1 MRRCLVLMLLLV
13 MAVAVVIPVVAADV
27 CPEPKIQMMPT
38 QVTSDDIPDWMGD
51 VLNDAYSIR
60 LRNANPGVSIL
71 SARDV
76 GAVLTYENS
85 LELLG
90 NDAAAAEVHAGIPGS
105 INAEYLVT
113 QTIGKVGS
121 RYVVDTAIIDIDL
134 GIRIASDNRQTTT
147 VEGLTGAVDEQ
158 VAALGDLATLIKAHE
173 ATHPVPP
180 RAPSLAVTIE
190 PDAVTPESDRDTT
203 TITVTVRNCRGEV
216 VPDTVVYVEPYSAR
230 GRVTAAGGE
239 SEDPGHWGWQV
250 APTGDDGTARATY
263 HLDLSKGTGAG
274 QDTVE
279 IITGGRGQKDVHATV
294 KIPINGVAL
303 EVSPVKNVIGPKQS
317 TDIYISLVELSS
329 SGEKTPLGGKVLSI
343 DESRLPNDA
352 GVVVMGPTDPGGN
365 PVTAADGTVV
375 LKFVAGEEER
385 LHRIRVLY
393 TDTGTRGD
401 GSDPVPVEAWAE
413 IDVKADEYV
422 ATVNWRESGSL
433 DYEYHWQYDSYL
445 WDYDYDFT
453 LFTKTQKEKNNGQ
466 EVTDGTFRYTS
477 DLSYYTEGR
486 TMVDTPFSRGG
497 LIVPFEEEWDVN
509 ADVSGRITSYETI
522 NTALEE
528 RLSTLFIPVTP
539 FPIPFDVS
547 GSTRYE
553 GSITYTLSEGNELT
567 DSGSGRVANTR
578 AVRVLGS
585 GPQTG
590 IMGDT
595 IPMVNSEDPDFGIV
609 RMLRRMSGAI
619 DKNMEVRDPQITGLL
634 TKAGENVYAKRWSVR
649 ESNSYHGD
657 LFEWLDS
664 TARMDMETEMTREV
678 TLGAVKQ

>member
-1 MRRCLVLMLLLV
+1 MKRSLILMLLLV
-13 MAVAVVIPVVAADV
+13 MAVVVVIPAAAAEG

-38 QVTSDDIPDWMGD
+38 QVMSDDIPDWMGD

-60 LRNANPGVSIL
+60 LRNANPGVRIL

-158 VAALGDLATLIKAHE
+158 VAALGNLATLIKAHE
-173 ATHPVPP
+173 AAHPVPP
-180 RAPSLAVTIE
+180 RAPSLAVKIE
-190 PDAVTPESDRDTT
+190 PDAVTPESSRDTT
-203 TITVTVRNCRGEV
+203 TIMVTVRNCRGEV

-250 APTGDDGTARATY
+250 ATTGDDGTARATY

-274 QDTVE
+274 HDTVD
-279 IITGGRGQKDVHATV
+279 IITGGRGQKDVHATA

-303 EVSPVKNVIGPKQS
+303 EVSPVKNVIGPKQN

-329 SGEKTPLGGKVLSI
+329 SGEKTPLSGKVLSI

-352 GVVVMGPTDPGGN
+352 GVVVMGPTDSGDN

-385 LHRIRVLY
+385 LNRIRVLY

-453 LFTKTQKEKNNGQ
+453 LFTKTQKEKNTGQ

-567 DSGSGRVANTR
+567 DSGRGRIANTQ
-578 AVRVLGS
+578 AIRVLGS

-609 RMLRRMSGAI
+609 RMLKRMSGAI
-619 DKNMEVRDPQITGLL
+619 DKNMEVRDSQITGLL

>member
-1 MRRCLVLMLLLV
+1 MKRCLVLIIIL
-13 MAVAVVIPVVAADV
+13 AVAGAVVLPAAGADV
-27 CPEPKIQMMPT
+27 CPIPKIQMMPAT
-38 QVTSDDIPDWMGD
+38 VTTDEIPDWMGEY
-51 VLNDAYSIR
+51 LNDEYSIR

-76 GAVLTYENS
+76 GAVLAYENG

-90 NDAAAAEVHAGIPGS
+90 EDAAAAEVHAGIISS

-121 RYVVDTAIIDIDL
+121 QYVVDTAVIDIDL

-158 VAALGDLATLIKAHE
+158 VAALGDLATLIEAHE
-173 ATHPVPP
+173 AAHPVPP

-190 PDAVTPESDRDTT
+190 PDAVTPESGRDTT
-203 TITVTVRNCRGEV
+203 TITVTVKNCKGEV
-216 VPDTVVYVEPYSAR
+216 VPGTVVYVEPYPAR

-239 SEDPGHWGWQV
+239 SEAPGHWGWQV
-250 APTGDDGTARATY
+250 ATTGDDGTARATY

-274 QDTVE
+274 QDTVD

-294 KIPINGVAL
+294 TVPINGVAL
-303 EVSPVKNVIGPKQS
+303 EVRPVKDVIGPKQS

-329 SGEKTPLGGKVLSI
+329 SGERTPLGGKVLLI

-365 PVTAADGTVV
+365 PITAADGTAV

-393 TDTGTRGD
+393 TDTGALGD
-401 GSDPVPVEAWAE
+401 GGSPVPVEAWAE

-422 ATVNWRESGSL
+422 ATVNWKESGAL
-433 DYEYHWQYDSYL
+433 DYEYHWQYDLYQ

-453 LFTKTQKEKNNGQ
+453 LFTETQKEKNTGE
-466 EVTDGTFRYTS
+466 EVTDGTFSYNS

-486 TMVDTPFSRGG
+486 TWFDTPFGIG
-497 LIVPFEEEWDVN
+497 YAIIPFEEEWDIN
-509 ADVSGRITSYETI
+509 ANVKGTI
-522 NTALEE
+522 SDHESINAALEE
-528 RLSTLFIPVTP
+528 RMSTLFIPVTP

-547 GSTRYE
+547 GNTRYE
-553 GSITYTLSEGNELT
+553 GSITYTLPGENELT
-567 DSGSGRVANTR
+567 DSGSGRIENTQ
-578 AVRVLGS
+578 AVQVLGS

-595 IPMVNSEDPDFGIV
+595 IAMVTKEDHDFGIV
-609 RMLRRMSGAI
+609 MMLKRMSAAI
-619 DKNMEVRDPQITGLL
+619 DTKMEVRDLQTTGLL

-657 LFEWLDS
+657 LFEWLGS
-664 TARMDMETEMTREV
+664 TARMDMDTEMTREV